1 MKVLIVG
8 KGGREHALAWKI
20 SQGEKISKIYVAPG
34 NPGTEELGVNVPI
47 DECDII
53 SLADFAQENNIDLTV
68 VGPESSLALGIADE
82 FKKRNLKIFAPTAA
96 SAKIE
101 SSKDFAKEIMKKYNI
116 PTAAY
121 STFTELFSAKDY
133 VKKMGAP
140 IVIKEDGLCAGKGV
154 TVAETLEE
162 AMEALESAFSKGE
175 NRVVIEEKLEG
186 FEFSLIA
193 LVHGE
198 LVIPLDAAQDHK
210 RAYNGDKGPNTGGMG
225 VYSPVDRIDANII
238 RETMKEIMVP
248 MAKALSKE
256 GIPFT
261 GFLFG
266 GIMLT
271 DSGVKTIEFNA
282 RFGDPEAEAILPR
295 LENDL
300 LEVILGLLKGNLSEL
315 SWDKRYTL
323 GAVMASENYPLSST
337 LGAEIKVGNLSSET
351 LLFHMG
357 TSKDSFGNLVT
368 GGGRVLIPIVFGDT
382 LNQAKQRVYEELR
395 KINCKKL
402 FFRDD
407 IGSKSCYNDGN
418 I

>member
-8 KGGREHALAWKI
+8 KGGREHALAWKV
-20 SQGEKISKIYVAPG
+20 SQGEKISKIYIAPG
-34 NPGTEELGVNVPI
+34 NPGTEKLGTNIPI

-53 SLADFAQENNIDLTV
+53 SLADFAQENSIDLTI

-82 FKKRNLKIFAPTAA
+82 FQKRNLKIFAPTSAA
-96 SAKIE
+96 AKIE
-101 SSKDFAKEIMKKYNI
+101 SSKDFAKEIMKKYSI
-116 PTAAY
+116 PTATY
-121 STFTELFSAKDY
+121 STFIDLFSAKEY
-133 VKKMGAP
+133 VKKIGAP

-162 AMEALESAFSKGE
+162 ALDALESVFSKGE

-210 RAYNGDKGPNTGGMG
+210 RAYSGDKGPNTGGMG
-225 VYSPVDRIDANII
+225 IYSPVDMVSEAII
-238 RETMKEIMVP
+238 QETMEKIMVP
-248 MAKALSKE
+248 MARALSKE

-271 DSGVKTIEFNA
+271 TSGVKTIEFNA

-300 LEVILGLLKGNLSEL
+300 SEVILKLLDGKNSKL

-323 GAVMASENYPLSST
+323 GVVMASKNYPLSST
-337 LGAEIKVGNLSSET
+337 LGAEIKIDNLSPET

-357 TSKDSFGNLVT
+357 TSKDSSGNLVT
-368 GGGRVLIPIVFGDT
+368 GGGRVLIPVVLGDT
-382 LNQAKQRVYEELR
+382 LKQAKARVYEEIR
-395 KINCKKL
+395 KINCEKL

-407 IGSKSCYNDGN
+407 IGSKSCYNDEN